1 MLDPRLF
8 RTNLD
13 EVAAQLARRGLGLDK
28 PAFVELESRRKDIQ
42 VLTQNLQN
50 QRNTRSKSI
59 GQAKARG
66 EDIQPL
72 LDEVAHLG
80 DDLKN
85 NEQALEEIQVRLE
98 EMLLDIP
105 NILDADVPDGMNEEA
120 NVEVRRWGEP
130 PKFDFAPKD
139 HTELGAALGMDFEAA
154 AKLTGARFVV
164 LQGPLARL
172 QRALT
177 QFMLDVHSGEHGYTE
192 TYVPFMV
199 NADSMRGTG
208 QLPKFEED
216 LFKIVREPPF
226 YLIPTAEVPV
236 TNLVRDEIVENLPL
250 KYVCH
255 TPCFR
260 SEAGS
265 AGKDTKGMIRQHKFE
280 KVELVRIER
289 PEDSAAAHEEL
300 TRHAETILEKL
311 GLPYRRM
318 VLCAGDTGFSSA
330 KTYDLEVWLPGQD
343 TYREI
348 SSCSNFRDFQAR
360 RLRARWRNPAINK
373 PELAHTL
380 NGSGLAVGRTLIAVM
395 ENCQDHQGRIRIPE
409 ALLPYMGGLS
419 VIG

>member
-13 EVAAQLARRGLGLDK
+13 EVATQLARRGLNIDK
-28 PAFVELESRRKDIQ
+28 AAFSALENRRKEIQ
-42 VLTQNLQN
+42 VLTQELQN

-80 DDLKN
+80 DDLKQ
-85 NEQALEEIQVRLE
+85 NEQELETIQVRLE

-105 NILDADVPDGMNEEA
+105 NILDAEVPDGMSEES
-120 NVEVRRWGEP
+120 NVEVKRWGEP

-139 HTELGAALGMDFEAA
+139 HTELGAVLGMDFEAA

-164 LQGPLARL
+164 LQGPLACL

-177 QFMLDVHSGEHGYTE
+177 QFMLDVHSGVHGYTE

-216 LFKIVREPPF
+216 LFKIVRDPPF

-236 TNLVRDEIVENLPL
+236 TNLVRDEILEKLPL
-250 KYVCH
+250 KFVCH

-265 AGKDTKGMIRQHKFE
+265 AGKDTKGMIRQHQFE

-289 PEDSAAAHEEL
+289 PEDSTAAHEEL
-300 TRHAETILEKL
+300 TRHAEIILEKL

-330 KTYDLEVWLPGQD
+330 KTYDLEVWLPGQH

-360 RLRARWRNPAINK
+360 RLRARWRNPSTNK

-395 ENCQDHQGRIRIPE
+395 ENYQDEQGRIRIPDVL
-409 ALLPYMGGLS
+409 APYMGGMS